1 MFNIGYPVLAYLL
14 SLTGAAAAAVPAD
27 DAARRFLQTD
37 VLILGGGMTGVSA
50 AHTLHNDL
58 GITNLLIVEARHEL
72 GGRVQNGRIGGVQ
85 VELGANWIE
94 GLGENPIW
102 KLAQKFRVA
111 NQRSD
116 WEDIS
121 YFTKDGW
128 EDEGGPLQEALT
140 RYEEE
145 VFIAASADAGRRKE
159 MGMPD
164 LSMKAGLVLVPPD
177 SYGGLG

>member
-1 MFNIGYPVLAYLL
+1 MLYFAFLL
-14 SLTGAAAAAVPAD
+14 VAAVVSSATPAP
-27 DAARRFLQTD
+27 ATINGRKYFETD

-50 AHTLHNDL
+50 AHTLHGEL
-58 GITNLLIVEARHEL
+58 GVKNFLIVEARHEL

-102 KLAQKFRVA
+102 KLAQKHGVE

-128 EDEGGPLQEALT
+128 EPEGGPLQQALT

-145 VFIAASADAGRRKE
+145 VFVAASADAGRRKDL
-159 MGMPD
+159 GLPD
-164 LSMKAGLVLVPPD
+164 LNMKAGCVSASSLDFL
-177 SYGGLG
+177 